1 MKRAATWATRTGIVA
16 VGAGLVAVGVTVSAS
31 APAAAADGLRTFDD
45 CDALRDW
52 YVAAALPQ
60 VTPYGLGGAH
70 PYVMQDSI
78 QRNGP
83 ASGAAEMA
91 APQARS
97 SSADAA
103 VGNGATGT
111 NVQEAGVDEPD
122 LVKTDGRYVVTVRNG
137 TLHVEDTVGE
147 TPAEVGRVRLS
158 EAGGDQFNELLLVG
172 DRAVVSGTR
181 LPQLD
186 QPNQPDARL
195 SDWSWPEYND
205 TVVSTVDLSDRDDPT
220 LVRTE
225 QLDGRLVSAREHDGV
240 VRLVLSHSPNLPF
253 AQPDR
258 TTSEAQA
265 LAENR
270 RLIRSSTAQDW
281 LPQRGDEQLLDC
293 SDVRHP
299 KRGAGLGTVTVVTMS
314 PRLPSAL
321 DAVGVSASGDLVY
334 SSTDRLYVA
343 TTDGGFV
350 PMAEG
355 GMPTSDVVGTPPHRE
370 PSTEVHAFTLDGAAT
385 TYTASGKVPGMVHD
399 RWAFSEHGGLL
410 RIARMQGGSD
420 RPQESGITVLEEA
433 GGDLKEVGSVGGMG
447 RNEQIRAVRWFGDL
461 AVVVTFRQT
470 DPLYTVDL
478 SEPTRPRVR
487 GELKIPG
494 YSAYLHPIGDDLLL
508 GVGQD
513 ATLEGQVT
521 GVQVSS
527 FDLRR
532 LDRPTRVDTA
542 DLGAQSYTPVEQDS
556 RAFSYLPERRLA
568 LVPVTDWAA
577 GGQRMQVV
585 AVSTDGAL
593 SQVDEVELPR
603 RGGEQVRALPLDDGR
618 VAIAGYDGVVEL
630 IDVPGQP

>member
-1 MKRAATWATRTGIVA
+1 MA

-31 APAAAADGLRTFDD
+31 APSAAADGLRTFDD

-52 YVAAALPQ
+52 YVTAALPQ
-60 VTPYGLGGAH
+60 VTPYGLGGGH
-70 PYVMQDSI
+70 PYIMQDSMAMK
-78 QRNGP
+78 GSAP
-83 ASGAAEMA
+83 GAAEMA

-103 VGNGATGT
+103 VGNGETGT

-122 LVKTDGRYVVTVRNG
+122 LVKTDGRHVIFVRNG
-137 TLHVEDTVGE
+137 TLHVEDTVGD
-147 TPAEVGRVRLS
+147 TPVEVGKVRLS
-158 EAGGDQFNELLLVG
+158 ESGGDQFNELLLVG
-172 DRAVVSGTR
+172 DRAVVTGTR

-186 QPNQPDARL
+186 QPDQQGQPDARL

-205 TVVSTVDLSDRDDPT
+205 TVVSTVDLSDLDDPT

-225 QLDGRLVSAREHDGV
+225 QLDGRLVSAREYDGV
-240 VRLVLSHSPNLPF
+240 VRLVLSHSPDLPF
-253 AQPDR
+253 VQPDR
-258 TTSEAQA
+258 TTSEVQA

-270 RLIRSSTAQDW
+270 RLIRSTTAQDW

-299 KRGAGLGTVTVVTMS
+299 KRDAGLGTVTVVTMS
-314 PRLPSAL
+314 PLLPSAL

-343 TTDGGFV
+343 TTDGGFM

-355 GMPTSDVVGTPPHRE
+355 DMPTSDVVRTPPHRE
-370 PSTEVHAFTLDGAAT
+370 PSTQVHAFTLDGAAT
-385 TYTASGKVPGMVHD
+385 TYTASGKVPGRVHD
-399 RWAFSEHGGLL
+399 RWAFSEHDGLL
-410 RIARMQGGSD
+410 RVASMQGGLG

-433 GGDLKEVGSVGGMG
+433 GGGLKEVGSVGGMG

-513 ATLEGQVT
+513 ATQEGQVK

-527 FDLRR
+527 FDLTR

-568 LVPVTDWAA
+568 LVPVTDWTA

-593 SQVDEVELPR
+593 SQVDEVELSR

-630 IDVPGQP
+630 VDLPTRP